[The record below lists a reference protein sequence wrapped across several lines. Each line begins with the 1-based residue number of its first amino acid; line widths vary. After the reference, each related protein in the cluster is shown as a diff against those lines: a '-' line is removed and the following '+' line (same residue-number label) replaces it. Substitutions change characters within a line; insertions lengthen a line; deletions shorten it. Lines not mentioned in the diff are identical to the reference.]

1 MFSARKAPLLLFC
14 CFIACGGSRGN
25 QPASGVQAPAHI
37 AVVNSPPNLEI
48 AILAPPQHVACQF
61 DGEWS
66 GPLRVL
72 PEDPEPFAQL
82 NRADEARITLPQG
95 SASQGAFGSFAL
107 RGVTMSGTVMS
118 PELPLALKRSTL
130 LNGFIWTTDAPAL
143 RWTSASQGRVRFE
156 VALDARVR
164 VRSTPRGEATCAELG
179 LETRSDVDYSLLR
192 TWLGKR
198 AVNRVEW
205 RPAAAVPLSLEPGA
219 APVAEIDT
227 RPEEPE
233 AEPASAYLIRS
244 HGDFLQ
250 IIAPSGGVLL
260 VGWVPAYALQ
270 SPVEAVEPAELM
282 TDGDDP
288 NEPIEPLGSD
298 DPTHALGAREQPSFC
313 AWNAPLAVEAGGRV
327 WRIGRIAS
335 AIPLDLGERRGALR
349 EVSFEH
355 PALSYDRE
363 HVRFLV
369 PEPSLYACGFPD
381 SAGYGIVQTRP

>member
-1 MFSARKAPLLLFC
+1 
-14 CFIACGGSRGN
+14 
-25 QPASGVQAPAHI
+25 
-37 AVVNSPPNLEI
+37 VNSSPNLEV
-48 AILAPPQHVACQF
+48 ATLAPPQHVACQF

-82 NRADEARITLPQG
+82 NRAGEARITLPQG

-107 RGVTMSGTVMS
+107 RGVTITGTVIS
-118 PELPLALKRSTL
+118 PELPLALERSTL

-143 RWTSASQGRVRFE
+143 RWTSATQGRVRFE
-156 VALDARVR
+156 VALDAKVR
-164 VRSTPRGEATCAELG
+164 VRSAPGGEASCAELG
-179 LETRSDVDYSLLR
+179 LETPGDVDYSRLR

-198 AVNRVEW
+198 ILKLVEW
-205 RPAAAVPLSLEPGA
+205 RPAAGVPLSLEPGA

-233 AEPASAYLIRS
+233 AKPSSAYVVRS
-244 HGDFLQ
+244 HGDFRQ

-260 VGWVPAYALQ
+260 VGWVPVYALQ
-270 SPVEAVEPAELM
+270 SAGEAVESAQL
-282 TDGDDP
+282 TTGGDDP
-288 NEPIEPLGSD
+288 NEPIDPLGSD

-313 AWNAPLAVEAGGRV
+313 AWNAPLALEAGGRV
-327 WRIGRIAS
+327 WQIGRMAS
-335 AIPLDLGERRGALR
+335 AIPLELGERRGALR
-349 EVSFEH
+349 EVSFQH

-363 HVRFLV
+363 HVHFLV

-381 SAGYGIVQTRP
+381 GAGYGIVQTRP